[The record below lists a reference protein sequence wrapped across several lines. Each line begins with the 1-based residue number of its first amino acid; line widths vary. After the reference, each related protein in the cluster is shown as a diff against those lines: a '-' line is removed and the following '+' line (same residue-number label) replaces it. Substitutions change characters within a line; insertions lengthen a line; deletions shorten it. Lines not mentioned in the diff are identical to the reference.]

1 MGIALS
7 SEVKQLVDGPNFG
20 HLATIMP
27 DGSPHSAPVWIGRED
42 DILLV
47 CTEAGSLK
55 DKNTLR
61 EPRVSIS
68 IVDFVDPYSEV
79 QIRGR
84 VLERRPD
91 PELRYYDR
99 MSLKYVGKPWP
110 YRDEDS
116 PIVLIIEV
124 TKARYSKQ
132 PFEHELPK
140 TG

>member
-7 SEVKQLVDGPNFG
+7 NDVKQLVDQRNFA

-42 DILLV
+42 EFLLV
-47 CTEAGSLK
+47 CIEAGSLK
-55 DKNTLR
+55 GKNTLR

-84 VLERRPD
+84 VVERRPD
-91 PELRYYDR
+91 PELRHFDA

-110 YRDEDS
+110 YRDEKS

-132 PFEHELPK
+132 PFEHTAPG
-140 TG
+140 TA

>member
-1 MGIALS
+1 MGITLS
-7 SEVKQLVDGPNFG
+7 SDVKQLVDHPNFA
-20 HLATIMP
+20 HLATLMS

-42 DILLV
+42 DLLLV

-55 DKNTLR
+55 GKNTLR
-61 EPRVSIS
+61 DPRVSIS
-68 IVDFVDPYSEV
+68 VLDFADPYSEV

-84 VLERRPD
+84 VVARRPD
-91 PELRYYDR
+91 PELKHYDK

-110 YRDEDS
+110 YRDEES

-132 PFEHELPK
+132 PFEHAPRRI
-140 TG
+140 T